1 MLPTSLLMSI
11 TCLKILHVFVKLHH
25 ILYINGLHK
34 NFHHIINTFS
44 PIQHKS
50 KPQICLK
57 WSLRKQMNI
66 TNVCFFLAAVCRPN
80 VTPPAQEGAKA
91 GRSICGELVT
101 LDVERATCCEWLME
115 ALAKRGVQVTG
126 AGWGECEGAEGGA
139 VYLEWRQSVLCSL
152 HTNFKYFTAVC

>member
-1 MLPTSLLMSI
+1 MSI
-11 TCLKILHVFVKLHH
+11 TSLKILYMLVKVHHH
-25 ILYINGLHK
+25 I
-34 NFHHIINTFS
+34 HHHWTSQTKASTILSVS
-44 PIQHKS
+44 PHQFNVKAN
-50 KPQICLK
+50 PK

-126 AGWGECEGAEGGA
+126 VGWGECEGAEGGA
-139 VYLEWRQSVLCSL
+139 AYLEWRQSVLCSS
-152 HTNFKYFTAVC
+152 HTDFKYFTAVC